1 MNGGPMTS
9 VTGAFT
15 AVDGTE
21 LFTRHWECAAPRA
34 RMLIVHGLGEHSG
47 RWEHVGA
54 YFAAAGF
61 DVRSYDQRGHGH
73 TSDGPVDIESFDL
86 FLDDI
91 EEQIAGLDAPVVIYG
106 HSMGGLIATAYA
118 ESDRPQ
124 SDLYV
129 LSAPALSASV
139 PAVLRLAATVLSKVT
154 PGLAMRNSIKGE
166 HISRDPEVA
175 AAYFADPLVYEK
187 ATTRFG
193 SAFLDTMDRTREAV
207 DRIRKPTLVIHGA
220 NDELVPPAA
229 SAPLAAV
236 PSVERKLF
244 PGLRHEIHNEPEQ
257 EEVLGFVLA
266 WINDQLSRDDS

>member
-1 MNGGPMTS
+1 MSGRTLPPPDST
-9 VTGAFT
+9 
-15 AVDGTE
+15 
-21 LFTRHWECAAPRA
+21 CAA
-34 RMLIVHGLGEHSG
+34 
-47 RWEHVGA
+47 
-54 YFAAAGF
+54 
-61 DVRSYDQRGHGH
+61 YDQRGHGR

-106 HSMGGLIATAYA
+106 HSMGGLIATCLRR
-118 ESDRPQ
+118 ERP
-124 SDLYV
+124 SPTDLYV

-166 HISRDPEVA
+166 HISRDPAVA

-266 WINDQLSRDDS
+266 WLNDQLSGTTLRSLPRLHRRGAPLRAPAGGARGSRQNPLRWQPR

>member
-1 MNGGPMTS
+1 MTS
-9 VTGAFT
+9 VTGTFST
-15 AVDGTE
+15 ADGTE
-21 LFTRHWECAAPRA
+21 LFTRHWECAESRA
-34 RMLIVHGLGEHSG
+34 RMLIVHGIGEHSG
-47 RWEHVGA
+47 RWEHVGS

-61 DVRSYDQRGHGH
+61 DVYSYDQRGHGR
-73 TSDGPVDIESFDL
+73 TSDGPVDVESFDQ

-91 EEQIAGLDAPVVIYG
+91 EQQLSGLDEPVVIYG

-124 SDLYV
+124 PDLYV

-154 PGLAMRNSIKGE
+154 PSMAMKNPIKGE
-166 HISRDPEVA
+166 QLSRDPAVA
-175 AAYFADPLVYEK
+175 EAYFADPLVYEK

-193 SAFLDTMDRTREAV
+193 NAFLNAMDRAREAV
-207 DRIRKPTLVIHGA
+207 DQIRRPILVIHGA
-220 NDELVPPAA
+220 NDELVPPSA

-236 PSVERKLF
+236 PTVERKLF

-257 EEVLGFVLA
+257 DEVLGFVAA
-266 WINDQLSRDDS
+266 WLDDQLAAEAP